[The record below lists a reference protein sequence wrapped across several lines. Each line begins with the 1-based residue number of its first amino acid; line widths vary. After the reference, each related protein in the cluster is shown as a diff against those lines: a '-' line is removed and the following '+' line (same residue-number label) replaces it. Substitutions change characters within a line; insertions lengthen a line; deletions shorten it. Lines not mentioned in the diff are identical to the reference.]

1 MNYAPREFSHEPPDC
16 EHTKTVLFCQTCG
29 RAAGIDEWP
38 EQVRDGRA
46 VRLDCPD
53 CGEVVWRGLD
63 DDESSEKRRA
73 PTPTP

>member
-1 MNYAPREFSHEPPDC
+1 MNYAPREFSHEPPDS
-16 EHTKTVLFCQTCG
+16 ERTKAVLFCQTCG
-29 RAAGIDEWP
+29 RAAGIDAWP
-38 EQVRDGRA
+38 ERTRDGRA

-63 DDESSEKRRA
+63 DEATEERRA